1 LGRGKKE
8 SFEKVVP
15 LYRIV
20 VSKSAEK
27 DLKRISTSVLNRIAV
42 KVDALAEDP
51 RPSGSKKLKGTQE
64 ELWRIRVGDYR
75 IIYEIGDELK
85 LVDIRRIRHRKD
97 VYDR

>member
-1 LGRGKKE
+1 
-8 SFEKVVP
+8 

-20 VSKSAEK
+20 VSRSAEK
-27 DLKRISTSVLNRIAV
+27 DLKRLSTSIFKRVAV
-42 KVDALAEDP
+42 KIDTLAENP
-51 RPSGSKKLKGTQE
+51 RPSGSKKLKGTQD

-97 VYDR
+97 VYDH